1 MMKSRALAGAGSLAI
16 LTVLG
21 VAGSCV
27 VREERPSTETS
38 KSALATSNGLA
49 LNGLTTNGLWSNGL
63 WSNGLWSNGL
73 WSNGLWS
80 NGLWSNGLWSNG
92 LWSNGLTG
100 TAAIPGDT
108 LRNSSYARQLLQYI
122 YACAMPSPTTDASGA
137 VTSSYDTSL
146 DPNNGSLT
154 CSTSSPC
161 DFGYTCSG
169 GKCVVPLKGMIGLG
183 INADGSTWWQSGTCD
198 ESCQRW
204 VSACVLART
213 NAYGVHVQI
222 SMRAPTVTPLNHE
235 LQYAKIRAAL
245 ATSPDEV
252 VTYSFREGAYYGN
265 LFATTPIDPATSL
278 PATYPGTDGPA
289 TGPIASTPSFYA
301 CAGPDSNVPQI
312 TRRFCSSQ
320 GDQSVIN
327 VPGVCVSPVSAA
339 NVPSVCDGIDGTG
352 SIYGCFTSTD
362 TTQPRTHY
370 DEVITVYLKQP
381 ISVCGDDVCDSPA
394 EDSTSCPSDCH
405 PTGWAKSF
413 AGLITGSSGVAAFD
427 YHGSSALSP
436 IDDSVVLAG
445 LDTDTFFTNI
455 VGNSSLGGPLLPGT
469 DGNLIVAKYSS
480 RGDYLWGRRLSTA
493 ATRIEVTVTSD
504 GRIVVG
510 EWGTPGNIAGSI
522 SQLTADG
529 QVVTDQP
536 ILTNDSAG
544 GNAVASNIVADS
556 LGNVIMAGTFDGTMH
571 YKTGQGINHTLA
583 DSGTTTGFVL
593 KVLPSGI
600 PSWGLAINGNG
611 SAAPTSLAVAPSGDV
626 LVAAA
631 LGDLTGKVSTTNLLR
646 LATADG
652 TVTPLRVSPVW
663 SPSAQVNFTAAA
675 ANGTSDV
682 YATGSFKGSYDF
694 GPGCGIG
701 TTSMGSEFFLAK
713 YSADGTQCRWV
724 ARPAMQCPAG
734 AKFCNDGLFEGGALA
749 FDSAGNVLVG
759 GRLDPQ
765 SSGGLNRGVGGG
777 ALVDFGAGP
786 FQSYTYPDAFVAS
799 YAPGGAFAWAT
810 QISMVLMGNL
820 RAMHTDRQNNV
831 VVSGTYTGSMEV
843 DNRLLVDT
851 VPELVTD
858 AVANTYLASF
868 APPSAVDQTPPV
880 IGASVDS
887 DGTPISTI
895 PRPIYMP
902 AASAN
907 GTVVFFTLPTGTD
920 GGNAGVT
927 VTCAPPPNSLFPIG
941 TTVVTCTATD
951 ARGNKASAT
960 FTVTVADR
968 VGPAINQVSNITVQ
982 APNLNGAVVT
992 YTAPTSIDQID
1003 GVRPVSC
1010 VPASGSVFVIGKTN
1024 VTCSATDRSNNLA
1037 QTTFVVNV
1045 LGLPLASVCTATSQ
1059 CTNGIC
1065 IDGVCCNTT
1074 ATSCG
1079 QCYACNVPGSVGTCT
1094 ATSGGSCTDGNACT
1108 QTDTCQ
1114 AGTCVG
1120 ANPVT
1125 CAAADQCHVAGVCN
1139 PATGACSNP
1148 PVANGTACSDGNAC
1162 TRSDSCQAGTC
1173 VGANPVTCAAADQC
1187 HVAGVCNPATG
1198 ACSNPAA
1205 PNGTTCSDGNA
1216 CTQVDTCQTGACV
1229 GASPVTCT
1237 AADQCHTAGVCNPS
1251 TGTCSNPS
1259 APDGTTCTDGNA
1271 CTSNDTCSAGV
1282 CVAGPAVVCDD
1293 QNVCTVDSCNPTSG
1307 CVFTPGNAGTVC
1319 RGAANACDSAEV
1331 CTGTSAACPPNV
1343 DHQPPALAAGTDQV
1357 VVGTCSAAP
1366 LAFVTPALA
1375 NGTCEAGTTV
1385 TCTSIPGNSYGAKPV
1400 TCTAKDASGNVSA
1413 AVSFTVTVLQ
1423 PLTVVVQPPLTG
1435 DNNTVDNIVKVGST
1449 VPNKVQLLAC
1459 GVNVTTTASV
1469 VVKLTVAYTPTGG
1482 ATVTSIVPAFNG
1494 KGDVNGVMV
1503 LDGANYRYNLD
1514 TKGYSTTASVPAF
1527 YQETVTVAYKSAPNV
1542 VVGSDAIEVD
1552 TQ

>member
-1 MMKSRALAGAGSLAI
+1 LVILAVVGL
-16 LTVLG
+16 
-21 VAGSCV
+21 AGSCV
-27 VREERPSTETS
+27 ERDESPATETAG
-38 KSALATSNGLA
+38 SALATSNGLA
-49 LNGLTTNGLWSNGL
+49 LNGLTTNGLWSNGLWSNGLWSNGLWSNGLWSNGLWSNGLWSNGL

-122 YACAMPSPTTDASGA
+122 YACAMPGPTYDASGT
-137 VTSSYDTSL
+137 VITSSYDTSL

-154 CSTSSPC
+154 CSSSSPC

-169 GKCVVPLKGMIGLG
+169 GKCVVPLKGAIGLG
-183 INADGSTWWQSGTCD
+183 INADGSTWGQSGMCD

-245 ATSPDEV
+245 ATSPQEV
-252 VTYSFREGAYYGN
+252 VDYSFREGAYYGN

-327 VPGVCVSPVSAA
+327 VPGVCQAPASAA

-352 SIYGCFTSTD
+352 SVYGCYTSTD

-370 DEVITVYLKQP
+370 DEVVTVYLKQP
-381 ISVCGDDVCDSPA
+381 MAVCGDDVCDAPA
-394 EDSTSCPSDCH
+394 ESSTSCPSDCH
-405 PTGWAKSF
+405 PTGWARSF
-413 AGLITGSSGVAAFD
+413 AGLITGSSGVSAFD
-427 YHGSSALSP
+427 YHGSSAVSP
-436 IDDSVVLAG
+436 VDDSVVLAG
-445 LDTDTFFTNI
+445 LDTDTFFTNLA
-455 VGNSSLGGPLLPGT
+455 GDSSLGGPLLPGT

-480 RGDYLWGRRLSTA
+480 HGDYLWGRRLPTA
-493 ATRIEVTVTSD
+493 ATRIEVTVASD

-510 EWGTPGNIAGSI
+510 EWGTPGNVAGSI

-529 QVVTDQP
+529 QPLTDQP
-536 ILTNDSAG
+536 VLTNSSAG
-544 GNAVASNIVADS
+544 GNAVAANIVADS
-556 LGNVIMAGTFDGTMH
+556 LGNVIMGGTFNTNLHFKTAQGTNQQLAN
-571 YKTGQGINHTLA
+571 TGVT
-583 DSGTTTGFVL
+583 SGFVI
-593 KVLPSGI
+593 KVPSSGI
-600 PSWGLAINGNG
+600 PTWGTAILGTG
-611 SAAPTSLAVAPSGDV
+611 TVTPTSLAVSPTGDV
-626 LVAAA
+626 LLAAA
-631 LGDLTGKVSTTNLLR
+631 LGDATGKVSTTNLFR
-646 LATADG
+646 LASATGAL
-652 TVTPLRVSPVW
+652 TSLRASPTW
-663 SPSAQVNFTAAA
+663 SPTSQVNFTAAA
-675 ANGTSDV
+675 ANGAGDFYT
-682 YATGSFKGSYDF
+682 TGSLKGSYNF
-694 GPGCGIG
+694 GTGCG
-701 TTSMGSEFFLAK
+701 TAASSMGSEFFLAK

-749 FDSAGNVLVG
+749 FDAAGNVVVG
-759 GRLDPQ
+759 GRMDPQ
-765 SSGGLNRGVGGG
+765 SSGGLNRGVGSG

-799 YAPGGAFAWAT
+799 YAPGGAFTWAA
-810 QISMVLMGNL
+810 QISMILMGNL
-820 RAMHTDRQNNV
+820 RAMNLDRSNNV

-858 AVANTYLASF
+858 AAANTYLASF
-868 APPSAVDQTPPV
+868 APPSALDQTPPV

-887 DGTPISTI
+887 DGTPLSTI

-907 GTVVFFTLPTGTD
+907 GTVVFFTLPTATD

-927 VTCAPPPNSLFPIG
+927 VTCLPPPNSLFPIG
-941 TTVVTCTATD
+941 TTLVTCTATD
-951 ARGNKASAT
+951 GRGNKSTAT

-968 VGPAINQVSNITVQ
+968 IGPAMNGVANITIQ

-992 YTAPTSIDQID
+992 YTTPTAIDQID
-1003 GVRPVSC
+1003 GVRPVTC
-1010 VPASGSVFVIGKTN
+1010 LPASGSVFAIGKTN
-1024 VTCSATDRSNNLA
+1024 VICSAIDKSNNLA

-1045 LGLPLASVCTATSQ
+1045 LGLPLGSACTSTSQ
-1059 CTNGIC
+1059 CTSGSC
-1065 IDGVCCNTT
+1065 VDGVCCNTT

-1094 ATSGGSCTDGNACT
+1094 ATSGG
-1108 QTDTCQ
+1108 
-1114 AGTCVG
+1114 
-1120 ANPVT
+1120 
-1125 CAAADQCHVAGVCN
+1125 
-1139 PATGACSNP
+1139 
-1148 PVANGTACSDGNAC
+1148 ACSDGNAC
-1162 TRSDSCQAGTC
+1162 TT
-1173 VGANPVTCAAADQC
+1173 
-1187 HVAGVCNPATG
+1187 
-1198 ACSNPAA
+1198 
-1205 PNGTTCSDGNA
+1205 
-1216 CTQVDTCQTGACV
+1216 
-1229 GASPVTCT
+1229 
-1237 AADQCHTAGVCNPS
+1237 
-1251 TGTCSNPS
+1251 
-1259 APDGTTCTDGNA
+1259 
-1271 CTSNDTCSAGV
+1271 NDTCSAGTCLPGAPLV
-1282 CVAGPAVVCDD
+1282 CND
-1293 QNVCTVDSCNPTSG
+1293 QNVCTVDSCNPASG
-1307 CVFTPGNAGTVC
+1307 CVYTPGNAGTVC
-1319 RGAANACDSAEV
+1319 RAADNACDTPEV
-1331 CTGTSAACPPNV
+1331 CTGTTAVCGPDV
-1343 DHQPPALAAGTDQV
+1343 DLQAPVLAAATDQV

-1366 LAFVTPALA
+1366 LAFTTPALA

-1385 TCTSIPGNSYGAKPV
+1385 TCTSIPGNSYGPRPV
-1400 TCTAKDASGNVSA
+1400 TCTARDASGNVSA

-1423 PLTVVVQPPLTG
+1423 PLTVLIQPPLAG
-1435 DNNTVDNIVKVGST
+1435 DGNTVDNIVKAGST
-1449 VPNKVQLLAC
+1449 VPNKVQLYAC
-1459 GVNVTTTASV
+1459 GVNVTTTAAV
-1469 VVKLTVAYTPTGG
+1469 VAKLAVAYTPTG
-1482 ATVTSIVPAFNG
+1482 AAPVTSTVPTFNG
-1494 KGDVNGVMV
+1494 KADSNGVMV

-1514 TKGYSTTASVPAF
+1514 TKGYSTTGVGPAF
-1527 YQETVTVAYKSAPNV
+1527 YQETITVAYKSAPNV
-1542 VVGSDAIEVD
+1542 IVGSDAIEVD
-1552 TQ
+1552 TK